1 VQLRLIKPG
10 NPVMAMIDERHF
22 KQTLLN
28 VMLNAT
34 QAMTQGGELILS
46 VKQQDGW
53 AVIDVMDT
61 GPGIAPEKAARI
73 FDAYYSTKPGGTG
86 LGLAIAKRI
95 AEAHGGTISLQ
106 SEVGKGT
113 VFTIRLPLKR

>member
-1 VQLRLIKPG
+1 
-10 NPVMAMIDERHF
+10 
-22 KQTLLN
+22 LLN
-28 VMLNAT
+28 VLLNAT
-34 QAMTQGGELILS
+34 QAMTSGGELILS
-46 VKQQDGW
+46 VKQVDGW
-53 AVIDVMDT
+53 AVIDVTDT
-61 GPGIAPEKAARI
+61 GPGIAPDKAARI

-113 VFTIRLPLKR
+113 VFTVRLPLKR